1 MVTVFGLDGAAA
13 RTWLVALGG
22 SEDSHHFVGVMTSTY
37 QIGHESHWPVDVLE
51 DVGTVEPRAVVVTL
65 AVDVGVGECVGVLVP
80 TMYWMRLFPCV

>member
-1 MVTVFGLDGAAA
+1 MGDQQNVKGDLSAVEAA
-13 RTWLVALGG
+13 RLDPLFGKLIDT
-22 SEDSHHFVGVMTSTY
+22 D
-37 QIGHESHWPVDVLE
+37 GHIYMPVDVLE